1 MICENKD
8 CGSTNDVVEFFR
20 GDKRLVM
27 CAECRI
33 KTLSPVS
40 MRNQGAR
47 RPLVGRPSLGVTKK
61 ISLTLVE
68 DDWTWLDGHQNRSEV
83 IRDLIRKERM
93 PVTAMSNS
101 AAAGYMIAA
110 MKTLGYDEEAIRKM
124 EKTIYYQFDM
134 MTIDEAKQTYNQ
146 FM

>member
-8 CGSTNDVVEFFR
+8 CGSTNDVVEFYR

-33 KTLSPVS
+33 KTLSP
-40 MRNQGAR
+40 GTR

-61 ISLTLVE
+61 ISLTLVP

-93 PVTAMSNS
+93 PATAMSNS

-110 MKTLGYDEEAIRKM
+110 MKTLGYDDEAIRKM

-134 MTIDEAKQTYNQ
+134 MTIDEAKQTYNR
-146 FM
+146 FT